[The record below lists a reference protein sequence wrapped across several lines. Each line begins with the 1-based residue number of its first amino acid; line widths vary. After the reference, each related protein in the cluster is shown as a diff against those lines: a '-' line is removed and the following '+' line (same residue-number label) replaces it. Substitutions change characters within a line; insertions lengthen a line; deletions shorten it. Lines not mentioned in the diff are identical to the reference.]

1 MNEEIQVS
9 GIVVVNETGKRVSKQ
24 SMEYIEETITEFE
37 LNEYLTWKL
46 VNVSDA
52 PRYERLYL
60 ITNTMFL
67 LQDYS

>member
-24 SMEYIEETITEFE
+24 SMKYIEETITEFE

-67 LQDYS
+67 LQDYP

>member
-24 SMEYIEETITEFE
+24 SMKYIEETIAEFE

>member
-24 SMEYIEETITEFE
+24 SMKYIEETIAEFE

-67 LQDYS
+67 LQDYP

>member
-1 MNEEIQVS
+1 MNI
-9 GIVVVNETGKRVSKQ
+9 VNETGKRVSKQ
-24 SMEYIEETITEFE
+24 SMKYIEETIAEFE

-67 LQDYS
+67 LQDYP